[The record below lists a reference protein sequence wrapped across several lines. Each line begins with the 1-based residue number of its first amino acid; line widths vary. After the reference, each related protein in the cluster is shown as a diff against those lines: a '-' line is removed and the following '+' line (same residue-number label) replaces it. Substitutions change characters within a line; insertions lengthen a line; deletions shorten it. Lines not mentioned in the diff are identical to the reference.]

1 MVSTL
6 EQNHARRA
14 RTGRDTSLGITVRLG
29 VARMLDRRTQRMVLS
44 ASIKHVV
51 YRDAI
56 PDPRSMLGVSDV
68 EKIVADGEGE
78 EVVGRRRSHQ
88 ADVFRPRTQC
98 PGSPLCP
105 WLVLLSAVVAGAAV
119 AHARVRGARLYVR
132 GCSRNSDRPLAMAE
146 SRPSACTFH
155 GCVRHG
161 TTVPIRWGHARTSSP
176 CPHPNAV
183 RIA

>member
-1 MVSTL
+1 ML
-6 EQNHARRA
+6 ETRA
-14 RTGRDTSLGITVRLG
+14 AGPDTSLGITVWLG
-29 VARMLDRRTQRMVLS
+29 DTRMLDRRTQHMVLS
-44 ASIKHVV
+44 ASNKHSV

-105 WLVLLSAVVAGAAV
+105 WLEMLVLLV
-119 AHARVRGARLYVR
+119 LL
-132 GCSRNSDRPLAMAE
+132 PLVLG
-146 SRPSACTFH
+146 P
-155 GCVRHG
+155 
-161 TTVPIRWGHARTSSP
+161 
-176 CPHPNAV
+176 
-183 RIA
+183 